1 MLKSIEIRWFL
12 EGEIPKNVIRILKE
26 TGLDI
31 SENRTDHYL
40 LFQGC
45 DNIGIKIR
53 NSRLEIKRR
62 QDVHP
67 YHISKLNI
75 TGNIEWWE
83 RWEWND
89 KTACMEI
96 EQLIYKDNKNPWIKI
111 EKRRWQKKFSVHKN
125 VLTPVPSQMLHS
137 DLAMEITELKLNRKS
152 WWTIGFDLFNVQDC
166 SLLDRLIEIYH
177 VQQLGVEL
185 NKESSFGYPH
195 WLSHVVI

>member
-12 EGEIPKNVIRILKE
+12 EGKIPESVTRIMKE

-40 LFQGC
+40 LVPSC

-67 YHISKLNI
+67 YHTSKLNI
-75 TGNIEWWE
+75 SGNIEWWE

-89 KTACMEI
+89 KTACTEI
-96 EQLIYKDNKNPWIKI
+96 EKLIYKDNKNPWISI
-111 EKRRWQKKFSVHKN
+111 GKRRWQKKFSVHNN
-125 VLTPVPSQMLHS
+125 VLIPVPSHVLHF
-137 DLAMEITELKLNRKS
+137 DLVVEITELGLNRKS
-152 WWTIGFDLFNVQDC
+152 WWTIGFDLFNEQNR
-166 SLLDRLIEIYH
+166 SFLDQLIESYPIL
-177 VQQLGVEL
+177 QLGVDL
-185 NKESSFGYPH
+185 NKARSFGYPQ
-195 WLSHVVI
+195 WLSQIVI